1 MKGAAMILIGSL
13 MLLIGKN
20 TTAASQEPF
29 HLRNM
34 MCSITSANMNS
45 CTGIPTLHSGILT
58 LSKEGTFKLKAHY
71 EGCFMVEDVTKSGN
85 YEVFPF
91 EKVMSFELLTT
102 RTTGIKNT
110 LSDFPRTLGFVH
122 LNYDKLDGYFVDI
135 SAVIRARGRETENV
149 IITANLQCTP
159 D

>member
-1 MKGAAMILIGSL
+1 MILMGSL
-13 MLLIGKN
+13 MLLIGRN

-34 MCSITSANMNS
+34 TCSITLANMHS
-45 CTGIPTLHSGILT
+45 CTGIPTLRSGILT

-85 YEVFPF
+85 YEVSPF
-91 EKVMSFELLTT
+91 EKVISLELLTT
-102 RTTGIKNT
+102 QNMGAKST

-122 LNYDKLDGYFVDI
+122 LNYDKLDGYFIDI

-149 IITANLQCTP
+149 IITANLQCTV